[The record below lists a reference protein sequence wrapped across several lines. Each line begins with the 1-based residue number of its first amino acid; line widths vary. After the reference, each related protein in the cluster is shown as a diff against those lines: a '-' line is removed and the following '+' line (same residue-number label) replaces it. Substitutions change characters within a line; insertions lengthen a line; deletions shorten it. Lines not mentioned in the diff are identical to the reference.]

1 MSRKLQFKNHPTSR
15 GFGRK
20 DFDDLYG
27 QHCSIQESSLGTE
40 EAYWIGVDN
49 TGPNISYD
57 GSDNYNQES
66 SRMHLSRKQVINLIN
81 ELVEFCD
88 LDWKEDFGRGH

>member
-1 MSRKLQFKNHPTSR
+1 MSRKLQFKNHPNGR
-15 GFGRK
+15 GFRRK

-40 EAYWIGVDN
+40 EAYWIGVHN

-57 GSDNYNQES
+57 DNGNCNQES
-66 SRMHLSRKQVINLIN
+66 SRMHLSRKQVVNLIN
-81 ELVEFCD
+81 ELVEFCG
-88 LDWKEDFGRGH
+88 LDWKEDFGVN

>member
-27 QHCSIQESSLGTE
+27 QHRSIQESSLGTE

-57 GSDNYNQES
+57 GKYNQES
-66 SRMHLSRKQVINLIN
+66 SRMHLSKKQVVNLIN

-88 LDWKEDFGRGH
+88 LNWKEDFGVNYE

>member
-1 MSRKLQFKNHPTSR
+1 MSRKLQFKNHPTGR

-40 EAYWIGVDN
+40 EAYWIGVHN
-49 TGPNISYD
+49 TGPYCSINGD
-57 GSDNYNQES
+57 HQYNQDS
-66 SRMHLSRKQVINLIN
+66 NRMHLSRKQVVNLIN
-81 ELVEFCD
+81 ELVKFCG
-88 LDWKEDFGRGH
+88 LDWKEDFGVE